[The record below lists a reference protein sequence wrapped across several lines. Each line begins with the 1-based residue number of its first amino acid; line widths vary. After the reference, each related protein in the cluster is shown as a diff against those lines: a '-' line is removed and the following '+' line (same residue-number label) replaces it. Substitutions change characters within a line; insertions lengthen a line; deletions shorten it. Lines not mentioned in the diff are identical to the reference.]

1 MMKNDKVVFQVRTGN
16 DFVQN
21 TMTVSAAK
29 EFIKNGIVTE
39 SDREGF
45 PICVNDVFYFP
56 DLLTEPES
64 TPKSGKRRRKI

>member
-1 MMKNDKVVFQVRTGN
+1 MTNDKVVFQVRTGN

-29 EFIKNGIVTE
+29 EFIKNGTVTE

-56 DLLTEPES
+56 DLLIEPES
-64 TPKSGKRRRKI
+64 TPKSGKRKGKI